1 MAGHSATAGLLERSR
16 PAEAWVLG
24 AILVDPLQPPS
35 RGIMAQ
41 VLEQVDEED
50 FASERHQIWFRA
62 MRKMFT
68 EGKPI
73 NLVTVHDIIE
83 DWKKWDVA
91 GPVSYFDALIEGVPS
106 ATWGAV
112 QNSIDVMKK
121 ISKSRALMQMAD
133 EVSERAMESTGDV
146 DELAEQAHRTILE
159 VQSSEQ
165 KNGPATIAEVGQEF
179 TEDLERAL
187 EGGGLPFGFNSGFPT
202 LDRTI
207 GGLRDEQVLVIAA
220 RTSVGKTAF
229 AVNVALHCLMDG
241 KRVLFF
247 SLEMPRKEIMAR
259 FVSSL
264 SGVPLE
270 GLITGQGIGDR
281 EFREALPAIDSVTGS
296 GLIIEDAKRL
306 TLAGVMARI
315 RTAQFRGGVDLIV
328 LDYLQRLQSGQN
340 ARTRYE
346 EMTAVSRELK
356 SIAQDA
362 NAPILCTSQLN
373 RGMEK
378 DGGRWPILSD
388 LRDSGSIEE
397 DADVVAFLHRPE
409 LYLAEKPE
417 EAAGLEGQAKL
428 IIAKNRNGAL
438 RNIDLVFDKER
449 ASFYEGG

>member
-1 MAGHSATAGLLERSR
+1 
-16 PAEAWVLG
+16 
-24 AILVDPLQPPS
+24 
-35 RGIMAQ
+35 
-41 VLEQVDEED
+41 
-50 FASERHQIWFRA
+50 
-62 MRKMFT
+62 
-68 EGKPI
+68 
-73 NLVTVHDIIE
+73 
-83 DWKKWDVA
+83 
-91 GPVSYFDALIEGVPS
+91 
-106 ATWGAV
+106 
-112 QNSIDVMKK
+112 
-121 ISKSRALMQMAD
+121 MQMAD
-133 EVSERAMESTGDV
+133 EVSERAMESSGDV

-202 LDRTI
+202 LDRAI

-270 GLITGQGIGDR
+270 GLITGQGICDR
-281 EFREALPAIDSVTGS
+281 EFKEALPAIDSVTGS

-328 LDYLQRLQSGQN
+328 LVN
-340 ARTRYE
+340 
-346 EMTAVSRELK
+346 
-356 SIAQDA
+356 
-362 NAPILCTSQLN
+362 
-373 RGMEK
+373 
-378 DGGRWPILSD
+378 
-388 LRDSGSIEE
+388 
-397 DADVVAFLHRPE
+397 
-409 LYLAEKPE
+409 
-417 EAAGLEGQAKL
+417 
-428 IIAKNRNGAL
+428 
-438 RNIDLVFDKER
+438 
-449 ASFYEGG
+449 

>member
-1 MAGHSATAGLLERSR
+1 M
-16 PAEAWVLG
+16 
-24 AILVDPLQPPS
+24 
-35 RGIMAQ
+35 
-41 VLEQVDEED
+41 
-50 FASERHQIWFRA
+50 
-62 MRKMFT
+62 
-68 EGKPI
+68 
-73 NLVTVHDIIE
+73 
-83 DWKKWDVA
+83 
-91 GPVSYFDALIEGVPS
+91 
-106 ATWGAV
+106 
-112 QNSIDVMKK
+112 
-121 ISKSRALMQMAD
+121 
-133 EVSERAMESTGDV
+133 
-146 DELAEQAHRTILE
+146 
-159 VQSSEQ
+159 
-165 KNGPATIAEVGQEF
+165 
-179 TEDLERAL
+179 
-187 EGGGLPFGFNSGFPT
+187 
-202 LDRTI
+202 

-281 EFREALPAIDSVTGS
+281 EFKEALPAIDSVTGS

-438 RNIDLVFDKER
+438 RDIDLVFDKGR
-449 ASFYEGG
+449 ATFEELQPR